1 MANEQY
7 RRTAMSSRKW
17 TILCAFGASGVAMA
31 LAQAAEVPQLN
42 VKLGLW
48 QVTTHPQVNGKLPI
62 TDEQLQ
68 KLPPDQR
75 AKFEEAMQAAIERG
89 AQPRVFK
96 ECMTAEKRSR
106 GFNAGSEQSK
116 DCTVTLVTNTP
127 SEFESHRECTSED
140 GRQSTSVHFR
150 VVSSDHVSGTVNALI
165 SHGSKTMTVN
175 STMEGKWLGPSCG
188 TITDMELEKN
198 TP

>member
-1 MANEQY
+1 M
-7 RRTAMSSRKW
+7 AMSSNKW
-17 TILCAFGASGVAMA
+17 AILCALGASGVAIA
-31 LAQAAEVPQLN
+31 LAQAADVPQLN

-48 QVTTHPQVNGKLPI
+48 EISTHPQVNGELPI

-68 KLPPDQR
+68 KMQPEQR
-75 AKFEEAMQAAIERG
+75 AKFQAAMQAAIARG

-106 GFNAGSEQSK
+106 GFNAGSDQSK
-116 DCTVTLVTNTP
+116 NCQTKLVTNTP
-127 SEFESHRECTSED
+127 SEFESQHECASED
-140 GRQSTSVHFR
+140 GKQSTSVHFR

-175 STMEGKWLGPSCG
+175 STMEGKWLGADCG
-188 TITDMELEKN
+188 SIKDVELEKN
-198 TP
+198 AP

>member
-1 MANEQY
+1 
-7 RRTAMSSRKW
+7 MSSRKW
-17 TILCAFGASGVAMA
+17 AILWALSAFGTATA
-31 LAQAAEVPQLN
+31 LVYGADVPQLN

-48 QVTTHPQVNGKLPI
+48 EVTTHPQVNGNLPI

-75 AKFEEAMQAAIERG
+75 AKFEAAMQAAIARG

-116 DCTVTLVTNTP
+116 NCQVTLVTNTP
-127 SEFESHRECTSED
+127 SEFESHRECATED
-140 GRQSTSVHFR
+140 GKQSTSVHFR

-165 SHGSKTMTVN
+165 SHGPKTMTVN
-175 STMEGKWLGPSCG
+175 STMEGKWLGADCG
-188 TITDMELEKN
+188 SITDMELEKN

>member
-1 MANEQY
+1 
-7 RRTAMSSRKW
+7 MSSRKW

-42 VKLGLW
+42 VRLGLW
-48 QVTTHPQVNGKLPI
+48 EVTTHPQVNGKLPI

-106 GFNAGSEQSK
+106 GFNAGTEQSK

-165 SHGSKTMTVN
+165 SHGAKTMTVN
-175 STMEGKWLGPSCG
+175 STMEGKWLAPSCG

>member
-1 MANEQY
+1 
-7 RRTAMSSRKW
+7 MSSRKW
-17 TILCAFGASGVAMA
+17 AILWALGAGGIAMVPA
-31 LAQAAEVPQLN
+31 YAAEVPQLN

-48 QVTTHPQVNGKLPI
+48 EVTTHPQVNGNLPI

-75 AKFEEAMQAAIERG
+75 VKFEAAMQAAIARG

-96 ECMTAEKRSR
+96 ECMTAEKRSH
-106 GFNAGSEQSK
+106 GFNAGSDQSK
-116 DCTVTLVTNTP
+116 NCQVTLVTNTP
-127 SEFESHRECTSED
+127 SEFESHRECATED
-140 GRQSTSVHFR
+140 GKQSTSVHFR

-165 SHGSKTMTVN
+165 SHGPKTMTVN
-175 STMEGKWLGPSCG
+175 STMEGKWLGADCG
-188 TITDMELEKN
+188 SVKDMELEKN